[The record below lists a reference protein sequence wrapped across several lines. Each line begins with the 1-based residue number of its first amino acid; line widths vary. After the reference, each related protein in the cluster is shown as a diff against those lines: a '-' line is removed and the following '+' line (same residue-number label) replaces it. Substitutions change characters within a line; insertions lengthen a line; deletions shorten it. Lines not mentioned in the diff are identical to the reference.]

1 VHSLI
6 IIRRLQAGFILMLF
20 AFSITPKKFL
30 HDLVAN
36 HRDARYVSIKS
47 LDGKDQLGNAGYHCP
62 CDQLV
67 AQTPFVYQT
76 VVFERIVFSV
86 PAVYQRAPIVALH
99 TPLPAFSF
107 LRGPPALMA

>member
-1 VHSLI
+1 
-6 IIRRLQAGFILMLF
+6 
-20 AFSITPKKFL
+20 
-30 HDLVAN
+30 
-36 HRDARYVSIKS
+36 
-47 LDGKDQLGNAGYHCP
+47 
-62 CDQLV
+62 LV